1 MKELS
6 VVVLGDG
13 RWARALTVLLTNNQN
28 RQRGHIKRVM
38 QYTPP
43 RAAGPAAPPP
53 RAPDRGEP
61 DNAGVLT
68 ADSFSGLGG
77 LNAPLSIK
85 RPQLKADSEDATM
98 MAMTMDSLAGLTGAP
113 PAKLAPAAVHAES
126 EDETLM
132 GLPSAALAGLAT
144 SPPDRPP
151 QAAARAGSED
161 ATMMGMTAASL
172 SSAMGALGPE
182 ATTTIELKELGS
194 ADLLLLTVPAAG
206 VRALLRKIKSALRP
220 HQIIIHCVDGICPGD
235 PRTEQPS
242 MLISDVIRQET
253 QLTRI
258 GALAGPVLPED
269 LEEWNPAAVI
279 CGSPSETV
287 VAAARQVLGC
297 PTLRIYGTSDLVGV
311 EVARAMSSV
320 IALASGV
327 CDVMEFGAATRATL
341 VSRSAAESARLG
353 MALGA
358 HERTFLGLAGFGGF
372 MLASER
378 RGSSDF
384 ELGRL
389 LGASIPLA
397 EAQKRIG
404 RHCDSVDMVR
414 DAHGLA
420 ESHGLRTPILTTI
433 HNLLFSK
440 QEVPKLVKGLL
451 EDPTWLE

>member
-13 RWARALTVLLTNNQN
+13 RWARALTALLTNNQN

-43 RAAGPAAPPP
+43 RAASPAGPP
-53 RAPDRGEP
+53 RAVDPAE
-61 DNAGVLT
+61 NAGVLT
-68 ADSFSGLGG
+68 ADSFSGLAG
-77 LNAPLSIK
+77 LNTPLSIK

-98 MAMTMDSLAGLTGAP
+98 MAMTMESLAGLTGAP
-113 PAKLAPAAVHAES
+113 PVKLAPAAVHADS
-126 EDETLM
+126 EDETMM
-132 GLPSAALAGLAT
+132 GIPSTALAGLAT
-144 SPPDRPP
+144 APPDRPP
-151 QAAARAGSED
+151 PAAVRAGSED

-172 SSAMGALGPE
+172 SSAMGAVGLE
-182 ATTTIELKELGS
+182 APPIDLKELGS

-235 PRTEQPS
+235 ARTEQPS
-242 MLISDVIRQET
+242 ALISDVIRQET

-287 VAAARQVLGC
+287 VTAARQVLGC
-297 PTLRIYGTSDLVGV
+297 PTLRIYGTSDLIGV

-327 CDVMEFGAATRATL
+327 CDVMEFGAASRATL
-341 VSRSAAESARLG
+341 VSRSAAECARLG
-353 MALGA
+353 MALGG

-378 RGSSDF
+378 RGSCDF

-389 LGASIPLA
+389 IGASVPLA

-414 DAHGLA
+414 DAYGLA

-433 HNLLFSK
+433 HNLLFSN
-440 QEVPKLVKGLL
+440 QEVPKLVQGLL

>member
-43 RAAGPAAPPP
+43 RPPGASPQLTDINKPAAAGARTAEAA
-53 RAPDRGEP
+53 RAPG
-61 DNAGVLT
+61 
-68 ADSFSGLGG
+68 GLG
-77 LNAPLSIK
+77 APVAIK
-85 RPQLKADSEDATM
+85 RSSLRAGSEDATM
-98 MAMTMDSLAGLTGAP
+98 MTMTRDSLASLTGAP
-113 PAKLAPAAVHAES
+113 PTKLDPAVHADS

-132 GLPSAALAGLAT
+132 GLPSVALAGAAAA
-144 SPPDRPP
+144 PPDRPP
-151 QAAARAGSED
+151 RAAVHAGSED
-161 ATMMGMTAASL
+161 ATMMGMTAAAL
-172 SSAMGALGPE
+172 SSAVGLGPVQ
-182 ATTTIELKELGS
+182 AIDLTELGT
-194 ADLLLLTVPAAG
+194 ADLLLLTVPAAS
-206 VRALLRKIKSALRP
+206 VRALLRKIKGALRS

-235 PRTEQPS
+235 PRIEQPS

-269 LEEWNPAAVI
+269 LEEWNPAAVV

-327 CDVMEFGAATRATL
+327 CDVLEFGAATRATL
-341 VSRSAAESARLG
+341 VSRSAAESARFG

-378 RGSSDF
+378 RGSCDF

-389 LGASIPLA
+389 IGASVPPD
-397 EAQKRIG
+397 EAQRRIG
-404 RHCDSVDMVR
+404 RHCESVDMVR
-414 DAHGLA
+414 DAHSLA

-433 HNLLFSK
+433 HGLLFSN
-440 QEVPKLVKGLL
+440 QEVPKLIKGLL

>member
-1 MKELS
+1 MKEYS

-43 RAAGPAAPPP
+43 RAAPP
-53 RAPDRGEP
+53 RALDRSDSDG
-61 DNAGVLT
+61 AGVRS
-68 ADSFSGLGG
+68 ADSFGG
-77 LNAPLSIK
+77 LAGRNTPVAIK
-85 RPQLKADSEDATM
+85 PPQLKSDSEDATL
-98 MAMTMDSLAGLTGAP
+98 MAMTKESLAGLTGAP
-113 PAKLAPAAVHAES
+113 SVKLAPAAVHAES

-132 GLPSAALAGLAT
+132 GLPSTALAGLA
-144 SPPDRPP
+144 SAPPDRPP

-161 ATMMGMTAASL
+161 ATMMGMTAAAL
-172 SSAMGALGPE
+172 SSVMGLE
-182 ATTTIELKELGS
+182 AAPPIDLKDLGS

-206 VRALLRKIKSALRP
+206 VRGLLRKIKSALRP

-253 QLTRI
+253 QLSRI

-287 VAAARQVLGC
+287 VNAARAVLGC
-297 PTLRIYGTSDLVGV
+297 PTLRIYGTSDLIGV

-327 CDVMEFGAATRATL
+327 CDVMEFGAASRATL

-353 MALGA
+353 MALGG

-378 RGSSDF
+378 RGSCDF

-389 LGASIPLA
+389 IGASIPLA

-414 DAHGLA
+414 DAHTLA

>member
-1 MKELS
+1 MKEYS

-43 RAAGPAAPPP
+43 RAASPAEPP
-53 RAPDRGEP
+53 RAPARSAADDG
-61 DNAGVLT
+61 GVLT
-68 ADSFSGLGG
+68 ADSFSGLAGR
-77 LNAPLSIK
+77 NTPLAIK
-85 RPQLKADSEDATM
+85 RPQLKSDSEDATM
-98 MAMTMDSLAGLTGAP
+98 MAMTKDSLAGLTGAP
-113 PAKLAPAAVHAES
+113 PVKLAPAAVHAES
-126 EDETLM
+126 EDETMM
-132 GLPSAALAGLAT
+132 GIPSTALAGLAT
-144 SPPDRPP
+144 APPDRPP
-151 QAAARAGSED
+151 QAKARAGSED
-161 ATMMGMTAASL
+161 ATMMGMTAAAL
-172 SSAMGALGPE
+172 SSVMGLEPPPP
-182 ATTTIELKELGS
+182 IDLKELGS

-206 VRALLRKIKSALRP
+206 VRPLLRKIKSALRP

-242 MLISDVIRQET
+242 TLISDVIRQET
-253 QLTRI
+253 PLTRI

-287 VAAARQVLGC
+287 VTAARAVLGC
-297 PTLRIYGTSDLVGV
+297 PTLRIYGTSDLIGV

-327 CDVMEFGAATRATL
+327 CDVMEFGTATRATL

-378 RGSSDF
+378 RGSCDF

-414 DAHGLA
+414 DAHTLA

-433 HNLLFSK
+433 HNVLFSN
-440 QEVPKLVKGLL
+440 QEVPMLVKGLL